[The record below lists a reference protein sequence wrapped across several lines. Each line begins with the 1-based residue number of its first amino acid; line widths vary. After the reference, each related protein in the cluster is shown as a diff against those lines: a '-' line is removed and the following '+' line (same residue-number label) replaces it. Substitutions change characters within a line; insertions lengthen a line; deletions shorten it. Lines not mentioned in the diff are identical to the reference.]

1 MGTAYYHG
9 GRRGLKVG
17 DLLVPSHPHVV
28 DGCPIC
34 IARAAGI
41 AMTVGEFKE
50 WLRQTVPPERARP
63 ILELL
68 ADADDDELIDPP
80 SRREAVYMTTDI
92 RYARW
97 YAARSRG
104 DLYRVQPV
112 GRVERSEEDPAESYT
127 APAARI
133 VEVIER
139 RVVLR
144 RRDRRELMRAWEKA
158 DRGAMAARNPNNNPN
173 RVMAEMRVGPAA

>member
-50 WLRQTVPPERARP
+50 WLRQTVPPERAGLSSSSSP
-63 ILELL
+63 T
-68 ADADDDELIDPP
+68 PT
-80 SRREAVYMTTDI
+80 MT
-92 RYARW
+92 
-97 YAARSRG
+97 S
-104 DLYRVQPV
+104 
-112 GRVERSEEDPAESYT
+112 
-127 APAARI
+127 
-133 VEVIER
+133 
-139 RVVLR
+139 
-144 RRDRRELMRAWEKA
+144 
-158 DRGAMAARNPNNNPN
+158 
-173 RVMAEMRVGPAA
+173 

>member
-1 MGTAYYHG
+1 M
-9 GRRGLKVG
+9 
-17 DLLVPSHPHVV
+17 
-28 DGCPIC
+28 
-34 IARAAGI
+34 
-41 AMTVGEFKE
+41 
-50 WLRQTVPPERARP
+50 
-63 ILELL
+63 
-68 ADADDDELIDPP
+68 IDPP

-112 GRVERSEEDPAESYT
+112 GRVERSEEDPFESYT

-158 DRGAMAARNPNNNPN
+158 DRWAMAARNPNNNPN
-173 RVMAEMRVGPAA
+173 RGMAEMRVGPAA